1 MKDQTLVDPRSSAT
15 VRHLREA
22 AVARVENSSLRGVA
36 REIGMSPMG
45 LRNFLHG
52 TEPYAPTLRRLR
64 NWYVKYAAVRSG
76 NVHTEDAYEMCC
88 RLAREEGVLAGFSSG
103 AALQGAFETA
113 LDTRDAVVVTIL
125 CDGGE
130 RYLDSQFWEEMI
142 NYFEKYWQTHDPLES
157 PGSHKS

>member
-1 MKDQTLVDPRSSAT
+1 MMDQNPEELRHAT

-64 NWYVKYAAVRSG
+64 NWYVKYAALRSG
-76 NVHTEDAYEMCC
+76 SVHTEDAT
-88 RLAREEGVLAGFSSG
+88 
-103 AALQGAFETA
+103 AALAVLVHDLAAVPRREAAATV
-113 LDTRDAVVVTIL
+113 LDAVGQGYEKSGVAKPAWVSELRT
-125 CDGGE
+125 
-130 RYLDSQFWEEMI
+130 RYAS
-142 NYFEKYWQTHDPLES
+142 
-157 PGSHKS
+157 

>member
-1 MKDQTLVDPRSSAT
+1 MKDQTPVDPRSSAT

-64 NWYVKYAAVRSG
+64 NWYVKYAALRSG
-76 NVHTEDAYEMCC
+76 NVHTEDAT
-88 RLAREEGVLAGFSSG
+88 
-103 AALQGAFETA
+103 AALAVLVHDLAPAPRRQAAATV
-113 LDTRDAVVVTIL
+113 LDAVGRGYEQSGVAMPEWVAELRT
-125 CDGGE
+125 
-130 RYLDSQFWEEMI
+130 RYEV
-142 NYFEKYWQTHDPLES
+142 
-157 PGSHKS
+157 

>member
-1 MKDQTLVDPRSSAT
+1 MMDQNPVDPRYAT

-64 NWYVKYAAVRSG
+64 NWYVKYAALRTG
-76 NVHTEDAYEMCC
+76 NVHTEDAT
-88 RLAREEGVLAGFSSG
+88 
-103 AALQGAFETA
+103 AALAVLVHDLAADPRRETA
-113 LDTRDAVVVTIL
+113 VTVLDAVGRGYEKSGVVTPAWVTQL
-125 CDGGE
+125 
-130 RYLDSQFWEEMI
+130 RTQY
-142 NYFEKYWQTHDPLES
+142 ES
-157 PGSHKS
+157 